1 MLEKTELFSFTGLRR
16 PVAFI
21 NSESLYR
28 HLFTILRDWEIKR
41 LDQGADQLPVI
52 TIEKTDVGFQRQS
65 RWLSKPAVF
74 RNAVD
79 AACDF
84 IVDLIHAYIADNE
97 GLLCLHCA
105 AVKFNQGLV
114 VFPNTYRAGKSIL
127 SLKLVS
133 CGGQLFTDDVLP
145 ITSHGNFGMALGI
158 LPRLRLPLPEALGG
172 AFSNFAFEHAGPK
185 SDRYLYVK
193 LSKREQAELGTTA
206 PIRGITIL
214 QRDTA
219 AKPAL
224 MKVKNSTVVRDVIL
238 RNFARQNSALE
249 IVDRLYSIAEKADCY
264 TLRYASLD
272 QAVELL
278 DDAFGLQNL

>member
-1 MLEKTELFSFTGLRR
+1 
-16 PVAFI
+16 VAFI
-21 NSESLYR
+21 SSEALYR
-28 HLFTILRDWEIKR
+28 YIFTVLRDWGIKKIDPPDEQR
-41 LDQGADQLPVI
+41 PVI
-52 TIEKTDVGFQRQS
+52 TIRKTDSGFQRQS
-65 RWLSKPAVF
+65 RWLSKPKIF
-74 RNAVD
+74 RNPIDTV
-79 AACDF
+79 CDF

-105 AVKFNQGLV
+105 AVKFNQGIV

-172 AFSNFAFEHAGPK
+172 EFSNFAFEHAGPK

-206 PIRGITIL
+206 PIRKEYCGEGCDFAKFCTSESGIG
-214 QRDTA
+214 D
-219 AKPAL
+219 
-224 MKVKNSTVVRDVIL
+224 S
-238 RNFARQNSALE
+238 
-249 IVDRLYSIAEKADCY
+249 
-264 TLRYASLD
+264 
-272 QAVELL
+272 
-278 DDAFGLQNL
+278 

>member
-1 MLEKTELFSFTGLRR
+1 MPKKAELFSFASLHH
-16 PVAFI
+16 PVEFI
-21 NSESLYR
+21 NSGSLYR
-28 HLFTILRDWEIKR
+28 HLFEILRDWEIKKIEPH
-41 LDQGADQLPVI
+41 DEHLPVI
-52 TIEKTDVGFQRQS
+52 SIRKTNKGFQRRS
-65 RWLSKPAVF
+65 KWLSEPKIF
-74 RNAVD
+74 RNPIDTV
-79 AACDF
+79 CDF

-145 ITSHGNFGMALGI
+145 ITSQGNFGMALGI
-158 LPRLRLPLPEALGG
+158 LPRLRLPLPEASGE
-172 AFSNFAFEHAGPK
+172 AFSSFAFEHAGPK

-224 MKVKNSTVVRDVIL
+224 MKVKKSAVVKDVIL
-238 RNFARQNSALE
+238 RNFARQNPALE

-278 DDAFGLQNL
+278 DDAFGLQNI

>member
-1 MLEKTELFSFTGLRR
+1 MPGKTELFSFTGLRS

-41 LDQGADQLPVI
+41 LDQSAVQAPVI
-52 TIEKTDVGFQRQS
+52 TIQKTGEGFQRQS
-65 RWLSKPAVF
+65 RWLSKPKIF
-74 RNAVD
+74 RNPIDTV
-79 AACDF
+79 CDF

-105 AVKFNQGLV
+105 AVKFSHGLV

-145 ITSHGNFGMALGI
+145 ITSQDNFGMALGI
-158 LPRLRLPLPEALGG
+158 LPRLRLPLPEASGR

-193 LSKREQAELGTTA
+193 LSKREQAVLGTKV
-206 PIRGITIL
+206 PIRGITFL

-219 AKPAL
+219 SKPAL
-224 MKVKNSTVVRDVIL
+224 MKVKKSTVVKDVIL
-238 RNFARQNSALE
+238 RNFARQNPALE
-249 IVDRLYSIAEKADCY
+249 IVERLYSIAEKADCY

-278 DDAFGLQNL
+278 DDAFGS